1 MVAGRRPRF
10 AARARGW
17 VGLPRGCPRCQN
29 AAWALGLWDDLPIR
43 YLLVDPGGSMMVAG
57 QEREP
62 FKPGHELSLK
72 HGANSERVIAERA
85 KVVHSELLTHAPYLA
100 EERFIPAVNRY
111 LRAASREALL
121 DDWIRV
127 VCDEKGAGAIPARTW
142 EQATA
147 NARLAAKLGSDL
159 GLDPIGHARIRAL
172 SVGAEASAASL
183 DQLSATGRAIRE
195 RAEARIAD
203 ATVVEEAAS

>member
-1 MVAGRRPRF
+1 
-10 AARARGW
+10 
-17 VGLPRGCPRCQN
+17 
-29 AAWALGLWDDLPIR
+29 
-43 YLLVDPGGSMMVAG
+43 MMVAG

-72 HGANSERVIAERA
+72 HGAYSPARIAERA

-111 LRAASREALL
+111 LTAAAREALL
-121 DDWIRV
+121 DEHIQRL
-127 VCDEKGAGAIPARTW
+127 CAEKGAGAVPARVW

-147 NARLAAKLGSDL
+147 SARLAAKLGSDL

-183 DQLSATGRAIRE
+183 SDLAAEGRQARLA
-195 RAEARIAD
+195 AEARMAD
-203 ATVVEEAAS
+203 AVVVDDGEVVK